1 MLYLPKRKVMSFM
14 NSSATVTVFMW
25 VANRKGLKS
34 ESNSTL
40 IQFET
45 NAARTQTSRS
55 NKKITAQ
62 PDCDSAIGQHLLKNR
77 KCAKNYKDTKF
88 SILTFAHSQFQ
99 LRLLEAT
106 LSM

>member
-1 MLYLPKRKVMSFM
+1 MSFM
-14 NSSATVTVFMW
+14 NSSATVTVFTW

-34 ESNSTL
+34 KSNSTL
-40 IQFET
+40 IQSET
-45 NAARTQTSRS
+45 NAARTHISRS

-77 KCAKNYKDTKF
+77 KCAKNYEDIKF

-99 LRLLEAT
+99 LRLLKAT
-106 LSM
+106 FSI